1 MNHVRPQSNDSVG
14 RDMRFRLLCASRRAV
29 PLCVGYSGDT
39 QLRAKV
45 LGEGRAFE
53 GEVHRAESIEEM
65 KEYLR
70 DEGNEEQVRFAIR
83 TLWNRIEGRK

>member
-1 MNHVRPQSNDSVG
+1 LDIITT
-14 RDMRFRLLCASRRAV
+14 
-29 PLCVGYSGDT
+29 SGDT

-65 KEYLR
+65 EKFLR

-83 TLWNRIEGRK
+83 QLWNRIEGRQ